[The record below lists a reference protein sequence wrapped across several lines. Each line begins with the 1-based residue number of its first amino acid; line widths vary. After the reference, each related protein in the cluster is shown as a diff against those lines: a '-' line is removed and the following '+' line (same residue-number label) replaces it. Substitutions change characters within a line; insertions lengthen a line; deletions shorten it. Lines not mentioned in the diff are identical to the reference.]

1 MPSQLILNLFE
12 ERTLSHCILLLKA
25 LEPIYLL
32 FELLLTEEAIM
43 SFIFAKGLEYVC
55 HGCHKYDLETD
66 HLLPIDLLNAILH
79 LLGKTIQTHEDDFA
93 NSFLELTGNA
103 KHFIASLVEEHLL
116 LVQLFLQV
124 FRDGCVLERKD
135 THINVVQFLIELSV
149 VLPDGL
155 RQGG

>member
-1 MPSQLILNLFE
+1 
-12 ERTLSHCILLLKA
+12 
-25 LEPIYLL
+25 
-32 FELLLTEEAIM
+32 M

-66 HLLPIDLLNAILH
+66 HLLPIDLLNEILH